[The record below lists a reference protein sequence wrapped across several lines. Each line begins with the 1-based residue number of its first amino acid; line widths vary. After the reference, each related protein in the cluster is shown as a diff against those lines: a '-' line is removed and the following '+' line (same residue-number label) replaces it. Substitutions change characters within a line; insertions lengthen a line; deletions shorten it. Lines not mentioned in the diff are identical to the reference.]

1 MLSLAFPLWDLI
13 NPGISASSLLS
24 NDQFNRHRL
33 ETWSMVFTEALG
45 LGWQFFLPIR
55 VGSKGGTA
63 STI

>member
-1 MLSLAFPLWDLI
+1 MLSFAFPLRDLI
-13 NPGISASSLLS
+13 NPEFSASSLLS

-33 ETWSMVFTEALG
+33 ETWSMVFTEALE

-55 VGSKGGTA
+55 VDSKDGTA